1 MMLKRFS
8 WHQRI
13 AHFVGSISGMMLLI
27 TGLPI
32 SFPDQLGWVFGIFGG
47 SQVTMF
53 LHRVFAMILVFCFA
67 YFGVYFILE
76 RIVKGRGDSN
86 IKNFGFSAEFIGEVV
101 AGAVRDILW
110 TLGLRKERPKFGK
123 YDWIMVG
130 DIYLIPILAFVEIV
144 TGTIMWFPRDFA
156 WIVSSIFGV
165 SVNPALF
172 FVARTIHAG
181 VAFFLLLFVLAHAGI
196 LHLTPGNFPINMSVF
211 TGLISKVKAVHE
223 HPKWVE
229 LAQEVPKE
237 EKRTKSSPL
246 CYVFGA
252 ITIVNLIALA
262 YVPFLM
268 RDELFAGLRV
278 RGDGIAMFGL
288 SLGVVTLIA
297 YVIATIIAFLRGLK
311 G

>member
-13 AHFVGSISGMMLLI
+13 AHFVGSLSGMMLLI

-32 SFPDQLGWVFGIFGG
+32 MFPNQLGWVFGLFGG
-47 SQVTMF
+47 SGVTMF
-53 LHRVFAMILVFCFA
+53 LHRVFAIILIFSFA

-76 RIVKGRGDSN
+76 RIVRGRGDSN
-86 IKNFGFSAEFIGEVV
+86 IKNFGFSASFISEVV

-130 DIYLIPILAFVEIV
+130 DIYLLPLLALVEIV
-144 TGTIMWFPRDFA
+144 TGTIMWFPRSFPF
-156 WIVSSIFGV
+156 ITS
-165 SVNPALF
+165 NPGLF
-172 FVARTIHAG
+172 FAVRAIHAG

-196 LHLTPGNFPINMSVF
+196 LHLTPGNFPINMSIF
-211 TGLISKVKAVHE
+211 TGLISKKKALHE
-223 HPKWVE
+223 HPNWVN

-237 EKRTKSSPL
+237 DKETKTSPL

-252 ITIVNLIALA
+252 ITVINLIALA
-262 YVPFLM
+262 YVPFAMQSEWL
-268 RDELFAGLRV
+268 AGLRV
-278 RGDGIAMFGL
+278 RSDGIATFGL
-288 SLGVVTLIA
+288 GLGVVTLIV
-297 YVIATIIAFLRGLK
+297 YVIASIVAFLRGLK
-311 G
+311 S